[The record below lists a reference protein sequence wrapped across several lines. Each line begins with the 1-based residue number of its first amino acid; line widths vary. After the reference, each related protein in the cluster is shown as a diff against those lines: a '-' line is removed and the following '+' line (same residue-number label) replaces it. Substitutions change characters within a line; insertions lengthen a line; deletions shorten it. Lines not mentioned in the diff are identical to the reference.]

1 MAYYSS
7 IGYDTTNKSNRDIT
21 KDFDIK
27 QFNTKFEENDKELQN
42 KLDEEY
48 KPKINDLK
56 DTCQNDYDNKY
67 LKYGIIFISSG
78 LGLLLILLIIY
89 SYNKSKKI

>member
-1 MAYYSS
+1 
-7 IGYDTTNKSNRDIT
+7 
-21 KDFDIK
+21 
-27 QFNTKFEENDKELQN
+27 
-42 KLDEEY
+42 
-48 KPKINDLK
+48 LK